1 MRSIRFARP
10 LLAAL
15 LISGTAAASA
25 EETLSDAELRSRL
38 ESYLDQAAH
47 EGFSGAVLVAR
58 RGEVLLE
65 RGYGARVPGTD
76 EAVRADTVFTT
87 GSITKQFTAAAILRL
102 EQQGKLTVDDPIS
115 EYLGAVPEDKRAI
128 TIDLLL
134 SHRAGFPGAIGDDR
148 ERVGRDEFVR
158 RALATPLRFAPGD
171 GYEYSNVGY
180 SLAAA
185 IVERVS
191 GKGFERYLHDELFVP
206 AGMRDTGYHLP
217 GWAPDRHA
225 HGVRDDGGDWGSLAD
240 AMLSD
245 DGPGWHLLGN
255 GGILS
260 TVGDMNRWHR
270 ALMGDAILS
279 PAAKAKLYA
288 RHAEEPGGSW
298 YGYGWSIEP
307 TPWGE
312 MVTHNGGNPF
322 FFSDFLRFLDADVV
336 VYYSTTSRDRRM
348 RELGRP
354 LASIVFTGEVPRLA
368 PRAPALRPPGSGEPA
383 AEGSAA
389 ARWGLP
395 GTPEGERAG
404 LLLDALAATAPETR
418 AAFAADGFGEAM
430 RARRTEDEH
439 RALLERMRGDL
450 GEFRVRGF
458 VRGDDGLLVALEPGN
473 APGPMKITLRVE
485 PAPPHRIS
493 GLSVQLGD

>member
-1 MRSIRFARP
+1 MHAIRNARP
-10 LLAAL
+10 LLAVL
-15 LISGTAAASA
+15 LISGAAAASA
-25 EETLSDAELRSRL
+25 EEALSDAELRSRL
-38 ESYLDQAAH
+38 EGYLDTAAH

-58 RGEVLLE
+58 SGRVLLE

-76 EAVRADTVFTT
+76 EAVRTDTVFTT

-102 EQQGKLTVDDPIS
+102 EQQGKLAVDDPIS
-115 EYLGAVPEDKRAI
+115 KSLGEVPEDKRAI
-128 TIDLLL
+128 TIDHLL

-148 ERVGRDEFVR
+148 ERVGRDAFVR
-158 RALATPLRFAPGD
+158 RALATPLLFPPGD

-191 GKGFERYLHDELFVP
+191 GKGYEQFLHDELFVP

-217 GWAPDRHA
+217 QWAPERHA

-240 AMLSD
+240 VMLPD
-245 DGPGWHLLGN
+245 GGPGWNLLGN

-260 TVGDMNRWHR
+260 TVGDMYRWHR
-270 ALMGDAILS
+270 ALMGDALLTS
-279 PAAKAKLYA
+279 ASKARLYA
-288 RHAEEPGGSW
+288 RHAEEPGGNW

-336 VYYSTTSRDRRM
+336 VYYSTSSRDRRM
-348 RELGRP
+348 RRLGRP
-354 LASIVFTGEVPRLA
+354 LARIVFTGEVPGLE
-368 PRAPALRPPGSGEPA
+368 PRGPDLRPPGSGAPA

-404 LLLDALAATAPETR
+404 LLLDVLAAPGPDAR
-418 AAFAADGFGEAM
+418 AAFAADGFGAAM
-430 RARRTEDEH
+430 RARRTPDEH

-450 GEFRVRGF
+450 GDFALRGF
-458 VRGDDGLLVALEPGN
+458 ARVDEGLLLVLEPGT
-473 APGPMKITLRVE
+473 APGPMKITLQVE
-485 PAPPHRIS
+485 REPPHRIS
-493 GLSVQLGD
+493 GLGVQLGD